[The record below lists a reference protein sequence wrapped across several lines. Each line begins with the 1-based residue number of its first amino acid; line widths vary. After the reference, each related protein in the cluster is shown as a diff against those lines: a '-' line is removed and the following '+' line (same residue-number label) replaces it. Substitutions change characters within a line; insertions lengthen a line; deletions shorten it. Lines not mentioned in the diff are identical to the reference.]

1 MNCKLKLH
9 SPGIY
14 WNKLRALYGL
24 EDLPWRGGG
33 GLYFLEPHNLLKWV
47 ARRRVLKPS
56 SHSHLLYCLPC
67 GLTVIHLRL
76 CDRKKSLGARR
87 FEPQWIRFTLA
98 VNSCSGSGSAA
109 VVSNCYQLAWILA
122 VSRVASEVLRLEEMA
137 EIQARSQ
144 PPIFFRQVE
153 DGDRRC
159 QSDLDI
165 LWRQNWWERSW
176 CLNSNVLLTFANVF
190 VALNFVTLL
199 DFSEQDFILETVMR
213 SYSRRLD
220 FLELNP

>member
-1 MNCKLKLH
+1 
-9 SPGIY
+9 
-14 WNKLRALYGL
+14 
-24 EDLPWRGGG
+24 
-33 GLYFLEPHNLLKWV
+33 
-47 ARRRVLKPS
+47 
-56 SHSHLLYCLPC
+56 
-67 GLTVIHLRL
+67 
-76 CDRKKSLGARR
+76 
-87 FEPQWIRFTLA
+87 
-98 VNSCSGSGSAA
+98 
-109 VVSNCYQLAWILA
+109 
-122 VSRVASEVLRLEEMA
+122 MA

-144 PPIFFRQVE
+144 PPIFFRQLK

-176 CLNSNVLLTFANVF
+176 CFANVF

-220 FLELNP
+220 FLELNPYVDYSSHIITHTHKSNLEFRRLK

>member
-1 MNCKLKLH
+1 M
-9 SPGIY
+9 
-14 WNKLRALYGL
+14 
-24 EDLPWRGGG
+24 
-33 GLYFLEPHNLLKWV
+33 
-47 ARRRVLKPS
+47 
-56 SHSHLLYCLPC
+56 
-67 GLTVIHLRL
+67 
-76 CDRKKSLGARR
+76 
-87 FEPQWIRFTLA
+87 
-98 VNSCSGSGSAA
+98 NSCSGSGSAA

-144 PPIFFRQVE
+144 PPIFFRQLE

-176 CLNSNVLLTFANVF
+176 CLNSNALLTFANMF

-220 FLELNP
+220 FLELNPYVDYSSHIITKKKKQFWDPQNKLMTH